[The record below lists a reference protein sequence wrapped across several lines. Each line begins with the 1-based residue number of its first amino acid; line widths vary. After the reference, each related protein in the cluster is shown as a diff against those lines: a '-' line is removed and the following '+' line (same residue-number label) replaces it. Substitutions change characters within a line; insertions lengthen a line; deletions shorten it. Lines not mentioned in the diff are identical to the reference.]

1 DTIIHFFPKEG
12 TYKVRLTLKDTAHF
26 CNTPLTKTFLLNV
39 SNQLKAKIQAPEK
52 FCDPGVHP
60 LRNVSLGGTNYVWVI
75 SKPGLS
81 DSIPKG
87 NSRPLRYDFPS
98 EGKYIIKLIAKDT
111 VCEMEDT
118 AVDTVVIYPKP
129 EASFEITNGS
139 GALYVNEILE
149 FKNTSKSN
157 FANVDDSLSYEWYFG
172 DGVISYKKNP
182 KHLYS
187 ETGTYTISLIVRNA
201 AGCSDTTTKTIKE
214 DIIPKLDMPTAFT
227 PGSGDING
235 YAAPRAYGVKKI
247 EFSIYN
253 RWGQL
258 VNPTPDPEVTYLYHN
273 GWDGTFNRQ
282 PPARY

>member
-1 DTIIHFFPKEG
+1 
-12 TYKVRLTLKDTAHF
+12 
-26 CNTPLTKTFLLNV
+26 
-39 SNQLKAKIQAPEK
+39 AKIQAPEK

-87 NSRPLRYDFPS
+87 NSRPLRYKFLS
-98 EGKYIIKLIAKDT
+98 EGKYVIKLIAKDT
-111 VCEMEDT
+111 ICEMEDI

-129 EASFEITNGS
+129 EASFEIPYDQDS
-139 GALYVNEILE
+139 LYVNKIIK

-157 FANVDDSLSYEWYFG
+157 FADVDDSLSHMWYFG

-187 ETGTYTISLIVRNA
+187 ETGTYTISLVVTNA

-214 DIIPKLDMPTAFT
+214 DIIPRLDMPTAFT

-235 YAAPRAYGVKKI
+235 YAAPSAYWVKK
-247 EFSIYN
+247 SDVNIYN
-253 RWGQL
+253 RGGQ
-258 VNPTPDPEVTYLYHN
+258 VD
-273 GWDGTFNRQ
+273 
-282 PPARY
+282 